1 MALDPNELN
10 QIVGAIKEG
19 FKQSGG
25 NFQGSSSGGSNTVG
39 RATKLAG
46 DAVKD
51 GGKALGMAL
60 AQGGGKVSDFSETI
74 SKSLGPLGA
83 AFSGIVGYIDHT
95 NSAFQGLSKVG
106 AGFNGDLGRLR
117 IAAADTRMGFDEFGS
132 LIGNN
137 TQMLASFAGGVN
149 GGTKQFQSLSRAM
162 FADGDMINGFLNLGY
177 TVNEANEFLMTNMTL
192 LNRQARRDKMG
203 TESQV
208 KAALNLASSM
218 DVMAK
223 LTGDSVKKQQDE
235 LVDAQRDGATQAK
248 LRLLEKQGIEGVQEG
263 FNTAYTGLKAGGP
276 MLQKLFQD
284 MTQTGVPMTD
294 ATKAFA
300 ARNGEA
306 AAIAKRM
313 AAVNKSNLSK
323 EEKQARLTTLSQQ
336 AVAATMKSSD
346 SVQNLTIASLGQV
359 SDFSKL
365 AADSLEKTGPIIDQ
379 MNDYATKQ
387 GLVLGETLSYQDAY
401 KKIFKEITTESETQ
415 KTGGGD
421 GQGAQLAINAATLAL
436 AESASKVNL
445 ALGDQIST
453 NEKVSGLLFQA
464 AQKLDAFVSGAATA
478 AVGALTLVPG
488 SSNAQGSGSVNGM
501 PSGTAINQIN
511 DSDKSQAEK
520 EAFVNFFGATN
531 FDGDALKVGIVKIDQ
546 DAIALNAKKGLATR
560 GDTDALPGQS
570 IFGDIW
576 DSVTGNSN
584 PTPKALGGGFNA
596 GDFLKVGEQ
605 GPETMIAGFDGAVIP
620 NMKQMMNRIPSII
633 EQLTTGTQT
642 SEASKAV
649 AAQMGMS
656 GKSANDFAA
665 LIQQAQTTN
674 ELLSRLLGVNTAQ
687 GRVGEKQLKLARG
700 VGNLMTGLGRA

>member
-1 MALDPNELN
+1 MALDPNELA

-25 NFQGSSSGGSNTVG
+25 GSNFQGNGGGGGGTGS
-39 RATKLAG
+39 RAAKLAG

-51 GGKALGMAL
+51 GGKALGQAL
-60 AQGGGKVSDFSETI
+60 AQGGGKVSDFSETLT
-74 SKSLGPLGA
+74 KSLGPLGA

-117 IAAADTRMGFDEFGS
+117 MAAADTRMGFDDFGS

-137 TQMLASFAGGVN
+137 AQMLASFAGGVN

-192 LNRQARRDKMG
+192 LNRQARRDNMSS
-203 TESQV
+203 EQQV
-208 KAALNLASSM
+208 QAALNLASSM

-223 LTGDSVKKQQDE
+223 LTGDSVKEQQDQ
-235 LVDAQRDGATQAK
+235 LMDAQRDGATQAK

-284 MTQTGVPMTD
+284 MTQTGVPMTA

-313 AAVNKSNLSK
+313 AAVNKSNLSAD
-323 EEKQARLTTLSQQ
+323 EKQARLQALSQQ

-379 MNDYATKQ
+379 MNDYAKKQ

-401 KKIFKEITTESETQ
+401 KNIFKDLKTESDLQ
-415 KTGGGD
+415 KAGGGD

-436 AESASKVNL
+436 AESATKVNL

-453 NEKVSGLLFQA
+453 NERVSDLLGQA
-464 AQKLDAFVSGAATA
+464 AKKLEGFVDGAATA

-488 SSNAQGSGSVNGM
+488 SSNTEGAGNINGM
-501 PSGTAINQIN
+501 PSAVAIREIN
-511 DSDKSQAEK
+511 EKSQAEK
-520 EAFVNFFGATN
+520 EAFVSFFGATN

-546 DAIALNAKKGLATR
+546 DAIALNAKKGLADR
-560 GDTDALPGQS
+560 GAVGDLPGQS

-576 DSVTGNSN
+576 DKVTGQG
-584 PTPKALGGGFNA
+584 PTPKALGGGFKI

-620 NMKQMMNRIPSII
+620 NMKQMMNRLPSII
-633 EQLTTGTQT
+633 DQLTTGVPT

-656 GKSANDFAA
+656 GQGANDFAA

-674 ELLSRLLGVNTAQ
+674 ELLARLLGVNTAQ